1 LVIIDI
7 CCIFAV
13 ETRTII
19 DNIISR
25 IMKAEV
31 GKYKFGRH
39 RNNWGIWQYDYV
51 SETGSSARFIKDVFS
66 YEEAVREVYRLNGWG
81 EPKQIRRSY

>member
-1 LVIIDI
+1 
-7 CCIFAV
+7 
-13 ETRTII
+13 
-19 DNIISR
+19 
-25 IMKAEV
+25 MKAEG

-39 RNNWGIWQYDYV
+39 YNLWGIWRYTMV
-51 SETGSSARFIKDVFS
+51 SETGTMASFVKDVFS